1 MAGITAKKLRESS
14 PDEVIFTVGGTT
26 AFGLKDQVTFNRKL
40 PGDSSQPVTALIVR
54 VRRSKDVQVKDN
66 ANPDKTRILPMVMEM
81 RLSIPKG
88 VELPSAT
95 ELANQVVGAL
105 SAQYGQLVQGLLP
118 DQTFT
123 FTPATAFSA

>member
-14 PDEVIFTVGGTT
+14 PDEVVFTVGGT
-26 AFGLKDQVTFNRKL
+26 AFGLKDLVTFNRKL